1 MAHPSLARLTRFILP
16 PQPIPEAYRLT
27 FLHLFFDL
35 AWIGVLS
42 GTTVAFLSVYAAR
55 LGATNDQIGFLSAAP
70 AIINLLFAIPSGN
83 WMKRWR
89 LGEVVFWSS
98 ALARIFYLLFA
109 FLPLFLKPT
118 SQIWMIIVITLIMT
132 IPLTFLNVSFN
143 ALMIEAVPP
152 QWRAFVVG
160 GRNGVLSIIS
170 MIATLGSGELL
181 SRVQFPLGY
190 QIVFGIGFFGALLS
204 SFHLF
209 RLRHIGADPIRAA
222 SWRFNFREAFPRN
235 RLQTADRKYLRVLF
249 LLFGFH
255 ISQWLVIPL
264 VPLFTVNILRLND
277 FQISVGNSSF
287 NLVVFIGSFF
297 LASITGKIG
306 NHKSTA
312 FSMIGLGI
320 FPLLLS
326 FAKGFDY
333 FLFANLIGGI
343 SWSILGGSLFNYLA
357 DHVPD
362 ADRAASMSWYI
373 LASNGSIL
381 IGSLAGPFIAG
392 KIGFP
397 LALLIFA
404 ILRILS
410 GIAVLR
416 LG

>member
-1 MAHPSLARLTRFILP
+1 
-16 PQPIPEAYRLT
+16 
-27 FLHLFFDL
+27 
-35 AWIGVLS
+35 
-42 GTTVAFLSVYAAR
+42 
-55 LGATNDQIGFLSAAP
+55 
-70 AIINLLFAIPSGN
+70 
-83 WMKRWR
+83 
-89 LGEVVFWSS
+89 
-98 ALARIFYLLFA
+98 
-109 FLPLFLKPT
+109 
-118 SQIWMIIVITLIMT
+118 
-132 IPLTFLNVSFN
+132 
-143 ALMIEAVPP
+143 MIEAVPP

-160 GRNGVLSIIS
+160 GRNGVLSIVS
-170 MIATLGSGELL
+170 LLTTLGSGELL
-181 SRVQFPLGY
+181 SHTRFPLGY
-190 QIVFGIGFFGALLS
+190 QIVFGIGFLGAVMS

-209 RLRHIGADPIRAA
+209 KLRHIGFDPIRTT
-222 SWRFNFREAFPRN
+222 SWGFSLKEAFPRK
-235 RLQTADRKYLRVLF
+235 RLQMADRKYLRILF

-297 LASITGKIG
+297 LASITGRIG
-306 NHKSTA
+306 NHKSA
-312 FSMIGLGI
+312 AYSMIGLGL

-333 FLFANLIGGI
+333 FLIANLIGGV

-362 ADRAASMSWYI
+362 EDRAASMSWYI

-381 IGSLAGPFIAG
+381 IGSLAGPYIAG

-404 ILRILS
+404 VFRLLA

-416 LG
+416 WG